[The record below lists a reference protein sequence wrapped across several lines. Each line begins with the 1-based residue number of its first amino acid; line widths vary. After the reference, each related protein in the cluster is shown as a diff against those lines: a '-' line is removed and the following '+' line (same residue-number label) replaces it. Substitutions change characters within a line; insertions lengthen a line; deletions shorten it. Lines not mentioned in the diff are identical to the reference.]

1 MTVYAT
7 IQTSESRTMKLKLH
21 HINYSTTNVPAMDR
35 FYRDVI
41 GLGSESEDLLPP
53 LEKNKGYAGDVAFVT
68 DGAIQVH
75 LAQQDIEAGFKTGQI
90 VNPVV
95 RGHVAYRTDDIAAF
109 KEHLDILGVPYSD
122 WGNTTVKEWQQI
134 FFYDP
139 DGNVIE
145 VHQVV
150 ALGDN

>member
-1 MTVYAT
+1 
-7 IQTSESRTMKLKLH
+7 
-21 HINYSTTNVPAMDR
+21 MDR

-41 GLGSESEDLLPP
+41 GLETEEAGLLPP

-75 LAQQDIEAGFKTGQI
+75 LAQKDVQAGFKTGQI

-95 RGHVAYRTDDIAAF
+95 RGHIAYRTDDLDGF
-109 KEHLDILGVPYSD
+109 KAHLEDAGVPYSD
-122 WGNTTVKEWQQI
+122 WGHTAVAGWRQI
-134 FFYDP
+134 FFFDP

-145 VHQVV
+145 VHQV
-150 ALGDN
+150 AD

>member
-1 MTVYAT
+1 
-7 IQTSESRTMKLKLH
+7 MKLKLH
-21 HINYSTTNVPAMDR
+21 HINYSTVNVPEMDR

-41 GLGSESEDLLPP
+41 GLDSEVDDLLPP

-68 DGAIQVH
+68 DGDIQVH
-75 LAQQDIEAGFKTGQI
+75 LAERDIQAGFKTGQI

-95 RGHVAYRTDDIAAF
+95 KGHIAYRTDDIAAF
-109 KEHLDILGVPYSD
+109 KEHLEKLGVDYSD
-122 WGNTTVKEWQQI
+122 WGNTAVKGWQQI

-145 VHQVV
+145 VHQVDLP
-150 ALGDN
+150 ADS